1 KGMSRAWVIAILI
14 ALCPASARAEEL
26 MIVVRPTEVDQ
37 GGVVEIV
44 ISGSGLAD
52 LKARRN
58 AEDVPVLPVEAGSYV
73 ALIGV
78 DLEQRP
84 GPVEILLSGRS
95 PDESWKR
102 TAKIDVK
109 LKNFPREEIIVP
121 PKFDQLDAATLKRI
135 KKEQA
140 ALDRLFA
147 VRSAGRLWQG

>member
-1 KGMSRAWVIAILI
+1 
-14 ALCPASARAEEL
+14 
-26 MIVVRPTEVDQ
+26 
-37 GGVVEIV
+37 
-44 ISGSGLAD
+44 
-52 LKARRN
+52 
-58 AEDVPVLPVEAGSYV
+58 VEAGSYV

-84 GPVEILLSGRS
+84 GAAEILLSGRS

-147 VRSAGRLWQG
+147 VRSAGRLWQGPFIAPVPGTINSAFGFRRVVNGVVRAPHGGVDLKAALGAPVAASNDGRIAMADEFFFSG